1 MTGTGERTARRVAL
15 VTGGGGGIG
24 SAVSRRLAHEGTAVA
39 VVDRDRAA
47 QEVAADIRGSGGHAE
62 AFLCDVSDENDV
74 QATVKAVVSRLG
86 DITDVCCVA
95 GSIQRGTVKDL
106 SLESW
111 HRTLADNVD
120 SVFLVCRAV
129 IPLMEQVGG
138 GRIVTVASGWGLRAG
153 KAAAAYCTAKAGV
166 VMLTHAMAL
175 DHSPAGI
182 RVNCVAP
189 GDTRTPMLAR
199 EARQL
204 GQSDEEFLAEAAD
217 RPARRIGMPEDIAAA
232 VAFLAGPDADYVT
245 GAVLTVDGG
254 GSI

>member
-1 MTGTGERTARRVAL
+1 MRAGRSGTRVAL

-24 SAVSRRLAHEGTAVA
+24 GAVARRLADEGAAVA
-39 VVDRDRAA
+39 VVDRDDAA
-47 QEVAADIRGSGGHAE
+47 ETVARDIRAGGGHAE
-62 AFLCDVSDENDV
+62 AFLCDVSDEEEV
-74 QATVKAVVSRLG
+74 PALVKEVVGRLG

-95 GSIQRGTVKDL
+95 GSIRRGTVRDL
-106 SLESW
+106 SLADW
-111 HRTLADNVD
+111 HGSFADNVD

-129 IPLMEQVGG
+129 LPLMERA
-138 GRIVTVASGWGLRAG
+138 GRGSIVTVASGWGLRAG
-153 KAAAAYCTAKAGV
+153 EKAAAYCTAKAGV
-166 VMLTHAMAL
+166 VMLTQAMAL

-204 GQSDEEFLAEAAD
+204 GQSDADFLAEAAD
-217 RPARRIGMPEDIAAA
+217 RPLGRIGTPEDIAAA
-232 VAFLAGPDADYVT
+232 VAFLAGPDADFVT
-245 GAVLTVDGG
+245 GSVLSVDGG